1 MKIVLSKAG
10 EIRFE
15 KREERTWNVSV
26 PGDPNVFQSTIF
38 AGEQMIAYGTE
49 DDDIDDNGKVIVSA
63 PFTLSYCGFKAVDFA
78 TMEEAKA
85 AAPDFAREVLK
96 LMLAMI

>member
-15 KREERTWNVSV
+15 KRDARTWNVSV